1 MKTPRIPKHKP
12 QHFDIYRAGSD
23 EKVAI
28 GLWFEGRGP
37 SHAEWIADDNEN
49 CSVCAAISQLATD
62 ITLASVT
69 AHECLYEVRRAKQ
82 VSA

>member
-1 MKTPRIPKHKP
+1 MKTPKPKP
-12 QHFDIYRAGSD
+12 QSFDIYRTGSD
-23 EKVAI
+23 QKVAV
-28 GLWFEGRGP
+28 GLWLEGRGP
-37 SHAEWIADDNEN
+37 SHAEWLADDNEN

-62 ITLASVT
+62 SSLASVT